1 MKIGARLVSGFLAV
15 IVLSIIVAC
24 VGIFELRTVASEVME
39 MRDVTLR
46 QERTMREYGNFAE
59 RYNIVTSAAL
69 ESRTQESN
77 KRWMAEAPNYTR
89 EVEKRIEMVTSLPQ
103 NDEQK
108 RLWADVMR
116 LRNAYR
122 ALVTELNKQREAGDI
137 EGAIARAK
145 TELIQVGDNYSAA
158 IAKAREYEVNDSR
171 NSMEALIA
179 TYEKGLWV
187 MSSLTVIAVIAAM
200 VIAFR
205 LTAGITRP
213 LNEAVHVAEAIS
225 TGDLT
230 AKIEVKSNDEIG
242 QLMNAMKDMVGTLFS
257 SVSQIRQSADT
268 IMTAASEIAS
278 GTQDLSSRTEEQASS
293 LEETASS
300 MEEITST
307 VRQNGD
313 NARQA
318 NQLST
323 QAAEVAQKGEEAA
336 ARVAETMTAID
347 ASANKIED
355 IISVIDGIAFQTN
368 ILALNAAVEAA
379 RAGEQGRGFAVVATE
394 VRSLAQRS
402 ATAAREI
409 KDLIDDSVAKT
420 RTGSELVQ
428 QSSETMAEIGESIR
442 RVNDISNEIA
452 MATQEQIQGIEQV
465 NQAVTEMDSVSQQ
478 NAALVEQAAAASE
491 SLQDQARVLVEVVS
505 HFNLGNAMA
514 GVAVPQKQV
523 ARRPAP
529 VAAPARQLRA
539 PAPAAAKPAAPV
551 TSSGNDNEDWE
562 EF

>member
-1 MKIGARLVSGFLAV
+1 MKIGARLVSGFVAV

-24 VGIFELRTVASEVME
+24 VGIFELRTIASDVMQL
-39 MRDVTLR
+39 RDVALR
-46 QERTMREYGNFAE
+46 QERNMREFGNFAE
-59 RYNIVTSAAL
+59 RYNVVTSAAL
-69 ESRTQESN
+69 EASTQATN
-77 KRWMAEAPNYTR
+77 KRWMSEAPSYTR
-89 EVEKRIEMVTSLPQ
+89 EIEKRIEIISSLPQ

-108 RLWADVMR
+108 RLWSDV
-116 LRNAYR
+116 LKARNAYR
-122 ALVTELNKQREAGDI
+122 ALVAELNKQRESGDI
-137 EGAIARAK
+137 EGAVARARS
-145 TELIQVGDNYSAA
+145 ELIKLGEDYSATVT
-158 IAKAREYEVNDSR
+158 KARDYEVEDSR
-171 NSMEALIA
+171 
-179 TYEKGLWV
+179 KV
-187 MSSLTVIAVIAAM
+187 MGTVIAAYESGLYIMGGLTAVAVILAII
-200 VIAFR
+200 IAIR
-205 LTAGITRP
+205 LTVGITRP
-213 LNEAVHVAEAIS
+213 LNEAVHAAEAIAS
-225 TGDLT
+225 GDLT
-230 AKIEVKSNDEIG
+230 AKIEVKSNDEVG
-242 QLMNAMKDMVGTLFS
+242 QLMSAMKEMVATLFN

-420 RTGSELVQ
+420 RVGSELVQ

-452 MATQEQIQGIEQV
+452 MATQEQIQGIEQI

-491 SLQDQARVLVEVVS
+491 SLQDQARVLVEIVS
-505 HFNLGNAMA
+505 HFNLGNMA
-514 GVAVPQKQV
+514 ANM
-523 ARRPAP
+523 AP
-529 VAAPARQLRA
+529 PPRQTIKRSIPPAPARQLKA
-539 PAPAAAKPAAPV
+539 PAKPAASVMPASV
-551 TSSGNDNEDWE
+551 SDNEDWE